1 MLPLFTACAFIV
13 AAALTA
19 IYAANTLAIF
29 AALILVGLGLRRAM
43 AARHWYQRR
52 DPLLEI
58 LDYCV
63 IDARSFKDWVYW
75 QDVQEIAVSD
85 NGTIYLMVE
94 NEERYARPN
103 KCLCSVIGRVT
114 GLAGPSKLMLYSIG
128 VNCSAGELL
137 AAIRVASRPYAIPIR
152 RLPS

>member
-19 IYAANTLAIF
+19 IHAANTLAIF
-29 AALILVGLGLRRAM
+29 AALILVGLGVRRAM
-43 AARHWYQRR
+43 AALHWYQHR

-75 QDVQEIAVSD
+75 QDVQEIVVSE
-85 NGTIYLMVE
+85 NGTIFLMVRD
-94 NEERYARPN
+94 EERYARPN
-103 KCLCSVIGRVT
+103 KCICSMIGRVT
-114 GLAGPSKLMLYSIG
+114 GLAGPSKLMLSSIG
-128 VNCSAGELL
+128 LDCSDGELL
-137 AAIRVASRPYAIPIR
+137 AAVRAASRPYGIPIR